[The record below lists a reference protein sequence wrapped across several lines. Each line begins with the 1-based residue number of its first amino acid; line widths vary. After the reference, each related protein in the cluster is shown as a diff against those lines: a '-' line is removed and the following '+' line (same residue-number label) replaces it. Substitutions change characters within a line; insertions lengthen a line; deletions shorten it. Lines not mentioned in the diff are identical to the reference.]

1 MSKKALYLLGIAIT
15 IILGTF
21 LYVKFCCN
29 CCVKTPTFGN
39 DKNTDVTVS
48 KGELSPFILN
58 GSSFE
63 YRTTDNLKF
72 LKNSSGLILPVSDS
86 VTIGV
91 EKLKEFL
98 IANPDQKI
106 ILTGFALNSETNN
119 TALNDLGYG
128 RANEVKRFFISKG
141 LNESQLDTK
150 QELIDSWITD
160 NDILLG
166 PVTYKFENTESAN
179 TNDKWNVLK
188 EKINSDPL
196 IFHFNTNKSSNQL
209 SNIEK
214 QKIDE
219 LNTYMKNVKN
229 AVMLVVGHSDNV
241 GARNLNVA
249 LAQKRAEFSKK
260 YLTKHGIESVRIVT
274 ESKGPDEPVQENTT
288 QEGKA
293 KNRRT
298 VITIK

>member
-1 MSKKALYLLGIAIT
+1 
-15 IILGTF
+15 
-21 LYVKFCCN
+21 
-29 CCVKTPTFGN
+29 
-39 DKNTDVTVS
+39 
-48 KGELSPFILN
+48 
-58 GSSFE
+58 
-63 YRTTDNLKF
+63 
-72 LKNSSGLILPVSDS
+72 
-86 VTIGV
+86 
-91 EKLKEFL
+91 
-98 IANPDQKI
+98 
-106 ILTGFALNSETNN
+106 
-119 TALNDLGYG
+119 
-128 RANEVKRFFISKG
+128 
-141 LNESQLDTK
+141 QLDTK

-260 YLTKHGIESVRIVT
+260 YLTKQGIESVRIVT